1 LQVPDSDQAA
11 KLNRRALL
19 AGAIFLVGGGGAL
32 ARFVRHTLAADAA
45 DGPLFSPEQFALLE
59 QVSDVIIPATDT
71 PGALD
76 AGVPE
81 FIRQMLTDWA
91 SRDTRAQIVAVLE
104 TVDKRSWDKFGSAF
118 RELPGERRLEVMR
131 AVDDDAVSREDVGY
145 GKFKWLVLA
154 GYYHSEV
161 GATQELRFEL
171 VPGAWRSCLPLSEVG
186 RASAVG

>member
-1 LQVPDSDQAA
+1 MQVSDSVQET
-11 KLNRRALL
+11 KLDRRALL
-19 AGAIFLVGGGGAL
+19 AGAIFLVGGAGAL
-32 ARFVRHTLAADAA
+32 ARFVRHAAEPDAT
-45 DGPLFSPEQFALLE
+45 DGPVFSSEQFALLG
-59 QVSDVIIPATDT
+59 QVSDTIIPPTDT
-71 PGALD
+71 PGAVG

-104 TVDKRSWDKFGSAF
+104 SIDKRAWDKFGGAF
-118 RELPGERRLEVMR
+118 RELPAERRLEVMR
-131 AVDDDAVSREDVGY
+131 AVDDDGVSRQDAGY

>member
-1 LQVPDSDQAA
+1 MSDSVQGA

-32 ARFVRHTLAADAA
+32 ARFVRHSVAADAA
-45 DGPLFSPEQFALLE
+45 DGPVLAPEQFALLE

-71 PGALD
+71 PGAID

-91 SRDTRAQIVAVLE
+91 SHDTRAQIVAVLE
-104 TVDKRSWDKFGSAF
+104 SIDKRAWDKFGSAF
-118 RELPGERRLEVMR
+118 RELPAERRLEVMR
-131 AVDDDAVSREDVGY
+131 AVDDDAVSREDVSY